1 MAELPIRNHTL
12 LWNPTTAP
20 GGEDAYTWRV
30 FYGDGEESVVVRVS
44 GSTAIQTGLS
54 SHELHEALPV
64 ALQRYARGRLSG
76 ERKIPDQVAGW
87 DAPVVLGA
95 EHFR

>member
-1 MAELPIRNHTL
+1 MAGLPIRDHTL

-20 GGEDAYTWRV
+20 GGDDTYSWRV
-30 FYGDGEESVVVRVS
+30 FYGEGDESVVVQVS
-44 GSTAIQTGLS
+44 GSTAIETGLS

-64 ALQRYARGRLSG
+64 ALQRYARGRLTS
-76 ERKIPDQVAGW
+76 ERHIAEQVSHW